1 MTDCFD
7 GTFLQCVTFIMGKW
21 MDILRDVTSTR
32 VGLGKQDFW
41 PISKCLLLTNSLEG
55 GMYWKSKIKIYTA
68 AFLGSHN

>member
-21 MDILRDVTSTR
+21 MDILRDETSTR

-41 PISKCLLLTNSLEG
+41 PISKMSPFD
-55 GMYWKSKIKIYTA
+55 KQP
-68 AFLGSHN
+68 